1 MERSIRIGKDFNV
14 RWSIHRVMD
23 GERQPYELAGKELVL
38 QYRTPYGLKE
48 ATEWKVVGN
57 TIVWTFRGKEQKA
70 LGSYELI
77 LTENGGKDGMV
88 TVDTCR
94 AFKLVAHSCE
104 ETEGSGSDI
113 VIEDVVL
120 ESEVTFAALRGPQ
133 GERGPEGPQGPQGER
148 GPQGEQGPAGPS
160 YDDTEIKGKLAELSE
175 EITSQ
180 LFEKGNVSY
189 GNEVAN
195 DAVYRSLYI
204 PCKKGDVINGKIYRV
219 KVYDANYQYLAEEG
233 VTLNGALA
241 DHVVETA
248 NCAYV
253 RIVIL
258 TRDKNDCAIYINGV
272 NALYLIEKSTLENH
286 RSIRESLKQTNSN
299 LEIKAEL
306 PCVFEVT
313 DKLYTKMAVFGIKDM
328 SIKAQEGWL
337 YTIVLKN
344 LSTSSQFSLYRAEP
358 SAPRTLKYC
367 GNFCPTLTSQRS
379 GVEHYVATFSTGEKA
394 EAIVDWDA
402 IKGLD
407 ASAMYPDEYI
417 LKEEVFKGGLLSN
430 NLIPQVSEIE
440 CKVDALEDKV
450 DALSVGGG
458 APKEK
463 YWAVCGD
470 SITNANHATIY
481 DIAEGD
487 DYMPIDG
494 YPNLSTYKRKNYAY
508 YIAQRNGLKWANYGW
523 GGTTLSS
530 VSSKAYGYKNAFVDD
545 RMRQL
550 ANYEWDYISIFF
562 GGNDSYFGPTHHKD
576 KWLKETYGVEI
587 GYPINESQIGAEG
600 FANAEQ
606 KAACDAVT
614 GEVHG
619 VQYNDN
625 AEYFLA
631 KFIGA
636 INSTETDTWYGAL
649 NTCVSYLLSKYGKA
663 KIILIASYTPWSTK
677 YADAVVAVAKK
688 YGVRYYDFRD
698 ALQWPTST
706 SANTK
711 TQYLPNV
718 AAADEKWVREDGVKV
733 NANVFYRQV
742 AQYLYDGAHPTNIG
756 YEEMSYILED
766 VIMG

>member
-1 MERSIRIGKDFNV
+1 MRKIRKGKDIVV
-14 RWSIHRVMD
+14 RWSIFRNVD
-23 GERQPYELAGKELVL
+23 GSREPYSIDQQTAEL
-38 QYRTPYGLKE
+38 RIMPP
-48 ATEWKVVGN
+48 VGEI
-57 TIVWTFRGKEQKA
+57 IVADEVSINGNEIIWTFRGKNQVHP
-70 LGSYELI
+70 GIYNLI
-77 LTENGGKDGMV
+77 LVEKDGKAGML
-88 TVDTCR
+88 TVDTCK
-94 AFKLVAHSCE
+94 AFALVSHSCE
-104 ETEGSGSDI
+104 ETPDVGGDI
-113 VIEDVVL
+113 VTEAVMIEG
-120 ESEVTFAALRGPQ
+120 EVAFAPIQLP
-133 GERGPEGPQGPQGER
+133 GE
-148 GPQGEQGPAGPS
+148 S
-160 YDDTEIKGKLAELSE
+160 YDDTELREKIAEQDEKLTELSAE
-175 EITSQ
+175 VSSF
-180 LFEKGNVSY
+180 LFEQGNVSH

-195 DAVYRSLYI
+195 AAVYRSLYI
-204 PCKKGDVINGKIYRV
+204 PCKQGDVINGKIYRV
-219 KVYDANYQYLAEEG
+219 KVFDANYQYLAEEG
-233 VTLNGALA
+233 ATLNGALA
-241 DHVVETA
+241 DYVVETA

-258 TRDKNDCAIYINGV
+258 TRDKNDCAIYLNGV
-272 NALYLIEKSTLENH
+272 NALYLIEKSTLENY
-286 RSIRESLKQTNSN
+286 RSIRESLKQTNNN
-299 LEIKAEL
+299 LETKAEL
-306 PCVFEVT
+306 PCVYEVT

-328 SIKAQEGWL
+328 AIKAQEGWL

-358 SAPRTLKYC
+358 SAPRSLKYC

-394 EAIVDWDA
+394 EAIVDWDK

-417 LKEEVFKGGLLSN
+417 LKDEVFKGGLLSN
-430 NLIPQVSEIE
+430 NLIPQVKDIE
-440 CKVDALEDKV
+440 GKVDALEGKV

-481 DIAEGD
+481 DVAEGD

-545 RMRQL
+545 RMKQL
-550 ANYEWDYISIFF
+550 ADYSWDYISIFF

-576 KWLKETYGVEI
+576 KWLKDTYGVEI

-631 KFIGA
+631 KFIGT

-663 KIILIASYTPWSTK
+663 KIILIASYTPWSAK

-742 AQYLYDGAHPTNIG
+742 AQYLYDGAHPTNRG

-766 VIMG
+766 IIMG

>member
-1 MERSIRIGKDFNV
+1 M
-14 RWSIHRVMD
+14 
-23 GERQPYELAGKELVL
+23 
-38 QYRTPYGLKE
+38 
-48 ATEWKVVGN
+48 TEEYKSKYTGQE
-57 TIVWTFRGKEQKA
+57 IDRRLEQV
-70 LGSYELI
+70 EI
-77 LTENGGKDGMV
+77 NNNNITD
-88 TVDTCR
+88 
-94 AFKLVAHSCE
+94 VAAH
-104 ETEGSGSDI
+104 
-113 VIEDVVL
+113 
-120 ESEVTFAALRGPQ
+120 
-133 GERGPEGPQGPQGER
+133 
-148 GPQGEQGPAGPS
+148 
-160 YDDTEIKGKLAELSE
+160 LAELSA
-175 EITSQ
+175 EIGSQ
-180 LFEKGNVSY
+180 LFEKGNLSY
-189 GNEVAN
+189 GEEVAN

-204 PCKKGDVINGKIYRV
+204 PCKKGDIINGKTYRV
-219 KVYDANYQYLAEEG
+219 KIFDAEYKYLAEEG
-233 VTLNGALA
+233 STLSGALT
-241 DHVVETA
+241 DYVIENA
-248 NCAYV
+248 NTAYV
-253 RIVIL
+253 RITIL
-258 TRDKNDCAIYINGV
+258 ARDKGDCTILVNGV
-272 NALYLIEKSTLENH
+272 NATYLIAKDLSNKNNALADDIEA
-286 RSIRESLKQTNSN
+286 TNVI
-299 LEIKAEL
+299 LGMKADL
-306 PCVFEVT
+306 PCVFKISE
-313 DKLYTKMAVFGIKDM
+313 KLYTKPAVFGIKDM
-328 SIKAQEGWL
+328 AIQAEEGWL

-344 LSTSSQFSLYRAEP
+344 LSASSQFSLYRAEVA
-358 SAPRTLKYC
+358 APRSLKYC
-367 GNFCPTLTSQRS
+367 GNFCPTLSSQRS
-379 GVEHYVATFSTGEKA
+379 GVEHYAATFSTGEKA

-407 ASAMYPDEYI
+407 ASAMYPDEYT
-417 LKEEVFKGGLLSN
+417 LKEEVFQGGLLSYN
-430 NLIPQVSEIE
+430 FIPQVSQVEGR
-440 CKVDALEDKV
+440 VDALEGRV

-458 APKEK
+458 APKAK

-487 DYMPIDG
+487 AYMPIDG
-494 YPNLSTYKRKNYAY
+494 YPNLSTYRRKNYAY
-508 YIAQRNGLKWANYGW
+508 YIAQRNGLQWANYGW

-545 RMRQL
+545 RMKQL
-550 ANYEWDYISIFF
+550 ADYPWDYISIFF

-576 KWLKETYGVEI
+576 KWLKDTYGVEI

-631 KFIGA
+631 KFIGT

-649 NTCVSYLLSKYGKA
+649 NTCVQYLLSKYGKA

-698 ALQWPTST
+698 ALHWPTST

-718 AAADEKWVREDGVKV
+718 AATDEKWVREDGVKV

-742 AQYLYDGAHPTNIG
+742 AQYLYDGAHPTNRG

-766 VIMG
+766 IIMG